1 MEFRKSSRSNDNGL
15 CVEVATP
22 VGDGAYVRDSKDT
35 QGPMLAFGREAWE
48 AFTEGLKANE
58 G

>member
-22 VGDGAYVRDSKDT
+22 KGSGAYVRDSKDT
-35 QGPMLAFGREAWE
+35 QGPVLTFGREAWE